1 MTGRILIFFAIAF
14 ASLTLLF
21 PVSSEALHYDLIIRN
36 GRVIDGSGRPA
47 FNADVAIKDDRI
59 VRIGNLRGARA
70 KRVIDARGQVVAPGF
85 IDMLGQSEFFVLIDP
100 RAMSK
105 VMMGVTTEITGE
117 GDSIAPINDRIL
129 KEQEDFNRRF
139 NLTIDWRT
147 LGEYFHRL
155 DKQGAGVNLGTFVG
169 ATQVRE
175 YVIGYDDRPP
185 THAELEQMKKLVADA
200 MKDGALGVSTS
211 LQYVPARFAKTDE
224 IVELA
229 KVAHQYGGIYITHQ
243 RSEANAIDDSMKEVF
258 EIARRAHIPAEIWH
272 FKTAYQKNWGRMPE
286 MLRRIAA
293 ARRSG
298 LKITADVY
306 PYVAGSTSLSACL
319 PPWALEGGTDRMIAR
334 LKDPTTRERLKR
346 EIISD
351 SKTWENIYLGSGG
364 PSGILIASV
373 VNRDLESSQG
383 KRLSEIA
390 SDQNKAPLDALLDF
404 IIADHGQTSAIFFM
418 MKESDM
424 QAALKS
430 PFVSI
435 CTDNGAR
442 GTDGPLAGSKS
453 HPRGFGTYPRI
464 LGKYVRDE
472 HLMPL
477 ELAIHKMTG
486 LPASNVGLK
495 QRGLIREGYFADIT
509 IFDPETVIDRATF
522 EQPNQYPV
530 GINYVIVNGQIEV
543 DNGQRTPA
551 LAGRVLRGPGYCV
564 APRGGTLCAP
574 TKILIGYLQ

>member
-1 MTGRILIFFAIAF
+1 MIPR
-14 ASLTLLF
+14 TLLVLACLMANI
-21 PVSSEALHYDLIIRN
+21 PTQSSYSSKAPEYDLIIVN
-36 GRVIDGSGRPA
+36 GTVIDGSGNPP
-47 FNADVAIKDDRI
+47 FSADVGIRSDRI
-59 VRIGNLRGARA
+59 AKIGSLKGATA
-70 KRVIDARGQVVAPGF
+70 LHKLDARGQVVAPGF
-85 IDMLGQSEFFVLIDP
+85 IDMLGQSEQFVLIDP

-117 GDSIAPINDRIL
+117 GESIAPLNDRIL

-139 NLTIDWRT
+139 NLKVDWRT
-147 LGEYFHRL
+147 LAEYFNRL
-155 DKQGAGVNLGTFVG
+155 EKQGAGVNLGTFVG

-185 THAELEQMKKLVADA
+185 TTAELEQMRKLVADA

-211 LQYVPARFAKTDE
+211 LQYVPARFARTDE

-229 KVAHQYGGIYITHQ
+229 KVARQYGGIYITHQ

-258 EIARRAHIPAEIWH
+258 EIARRANIPAEIWH
-272 FKTAYQKNWGRMPE
+272 FKTAYKKNWGRMPE

-293 ARRSG
+293 ARRQG

-319 PPWALEGGTDRMIAR
+319 PPWALEGGTDAMIAR
-334 LKDPTTRERLKR
+334 LKNPTTRERLKK
-346 EIISD
+346 EISTD
-351 SKTWENIYLGSGG
+351 AKDWENIYLGSSG
-364 PSGILIASV
+364 PSGILIGAV
-373 VNRDLESSQG
+373 VNRDLETWQG

-390 SDQNKAPLDALLDF
+390 AAQNKDALDALFDF
-404 IIADHGQTSAIFFM
+404 IIADHGQTGAIFFM
-418 MKESDM
+418 MNEDDM
-424 QAALKS
+424 KAALKS

-435 CTDNGAR
+435 CTDSGAR
-442 GTDGPLAGSKS
+442 ATDGPLAGSKS
-453 HPRGFGTYPRI
+453 HPRSWGTYPRI
-464 LGKYVRDE
+464 LGRYVRDE

-495 QRGLIREGYFADIT
+495 ERGLIRTGYFADLT
-509 IFDPETVIDRATF
+509 IFNPKTVIDRATF

-543 DNGQRTPA
+543 DNGQRTPV
-551 LAGRVLRGPGYCV
+551 LAGRVLRGPGY
-564 APRGGTLCAP
+564 
-574 TKILIGYLQ
+574 IGRR